1 VLQGKLKNF
10 FKKNKISQKADLFM
24 KLVILAGGLGS
35 RISEESI
42 IKPKPLIEI
51 GSKPIIWHVMK
62 YYACFGVKE
71 FIICCGYK
79 GYLIKEYFANYFL
92 HTSDVTINF
101 ATNKTKVLKKS
112 NDKWIVTLVDT
123 GETTQTGGR
132 IKKIKKYIGKDENFF
147 MTYSD
152 GLSNINIYEELKF
165 HKKNNTIATL
175 ASVRPPGRFGSLVKK
190 NGTVEKFSEKPQG
203 DGSWI
208 NAGFFILN
216 KKIFNYIDGDETVWE
231 QEPLKSLVKIN
242 QLSAF
247 EHNGFWQPMDTLR
260 EKNLLEKL
268 WSDGNAPWKI
278 WKSDQA

>member
-1 VLQGKLKNF
+1 
-10 FKKNKISQKADLFM
+10 M

-42 IKPKPLIEI
+42 NKPKPLIEI

-152 GLSNINIYEELKF
+152 GLSNINIHEELKF
-165 HKKNNTIATL
+165 HKKKNTIATL
-175 ASVRPPGRFGSLVKK
+175 VSVRPPGRFGSLVKK

-278 WKSDQA
+278 WKSD